1 MEFFQIT
8 AMALEHNQST
18 DYYYEENEINSTH
31 DYSQYELICIKEE
44 VRNFAKVFLPAFFTI
59 AFIIGLAGNSVVV
72 VIYAYYKKQRTKTD
86 VYILNL
92 AVADLLLLFT
102 LPFWAVNAVHGWVLG
117 EIMCKVTSA
126 LYTVNFVSGMQFL
139 ACISIDRY
147 WAVTKAPSHSGVGKP
162 CRIICFCVWMAAI
175 LLSIPQLVFYTVNH
189 KDRCI
194 PIFPYHLGTS
204 MKASIQML
212 EICIGFVIPLLIMG
226 VCYFITARTLIK
238 MPNVKKSRPL
248 KVLLTVV
255 IVFIVTQLPYNIV
268 KFCQAID
275 IIYSLITDCDMS
287 KRMDVAIQITESIA
301 LFHSCLNPVLY
312 VFMGSSFK
320 TYIMKAAKKYG
331 SWRRRRQNVEE
342 FPFDSEG
349 PTEPTSTFS
358 I

>member
-1 MEFFQIT
+1 
-8 AMALEHNQST
+8 MALEQNQSV
-18 DYYYEENEINSTH
+18 DYYYEENDTNGTH
-31 DYSQYELICIKEE
+31 DYSQYEVICIKEE
-44 VRNFAKVFLPAFFTI
+44 VRKFASIFLPAFLTI
-59 AFIIGLAGNSVVV
+59 AFIIGLAGNSIVVA
-72 VIYAYYKKQRTKTD
+72 IYTYYKKQRTKTD

-117 EIMCKVTSA
+117 KMMCKVTSA

-147 WAVTKAPSHSGVGKP
+147 SAVTKAPGQSGVGKP
-162 CRIICFCVWMAAI
+162 GWIICFCVWMAAI
-175 LLSIPQLVFYTVNH
+175 LLSIPQLVFYTVNGN
-189 KDRCI
+189 DRCI
-194 PIFPYHLGTS
+194 PIFPHHLGTS
-204 MKASIQML
+204 MKALIQML
-212 EICIGFVIPLLIMG
+212 EICIGFVVPFLIMG

-238 MPNVKKSRPL
+238 TPNIKKSRPL

-268 KFCQAID
+268 KFCRAID

-312 VFMGSSFK
+312 VFMGASFK
-320 TYIMKAAKKYG
+320 NYIMKVAKKYG
-331 SWRRRRQNVEE
+331 SWRRQRQNVEE
-342 FPFDSEG
+342 IAFDSES